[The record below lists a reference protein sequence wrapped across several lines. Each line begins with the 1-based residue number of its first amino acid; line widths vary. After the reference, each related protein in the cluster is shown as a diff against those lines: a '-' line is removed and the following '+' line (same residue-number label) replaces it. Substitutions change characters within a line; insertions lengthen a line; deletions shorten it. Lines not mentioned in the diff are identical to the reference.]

1 MPLLATPKIDRSLKS
16 IVEDRCGN
24 QAGTAGS
31 LPQLQR
37 TLAAALLCRH
47 VADTDSQR
55 TEARNWRHL

>member
-16 IVEDRCGN
+16 IVEDRRGN
-24 QAGTAGS
+24 QAGS